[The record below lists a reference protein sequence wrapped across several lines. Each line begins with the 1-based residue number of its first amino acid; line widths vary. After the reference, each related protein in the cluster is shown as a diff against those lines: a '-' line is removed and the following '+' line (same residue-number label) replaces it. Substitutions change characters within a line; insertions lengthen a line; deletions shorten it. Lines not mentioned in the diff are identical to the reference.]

1 MKRLAE
7 SILAHRLVLNPDAEL
22 SGVSQTAVVD
32 DVLETV
38 EPPSVEPDDDGSATF
53 EYEEETNERVTH
65 E

>member
-22 SGVSQTAVVD
+22 SGVSQTAVVE

-38 EPPSVEPDDDGSATF
+38 EPPTVEPDDDGSATF
-53 EYEEETNERVTH
+53 EYEEEPRDSVAH
-65 E
+65 D